1 MQCGSDEVWR
11 WSGQFLEVLER
22 WLREPPAAA
31 AARRDWTK
39 HKLRLALWQREVE
52 KARALY
58 LQDRAVYF
66 QGRPGDLRSLYDR
79 WRAITPDDAPE
90 QVRLA
95 CERYQEFQ
103 RLLSD

>member
-1 MQCGSDEVWR
+1 
-11 WSGQFLEVLER
+11 
-22 WLREPPAAA
+22 
-31 AARRDWTK
+31 
-39 HKLRLALWQREVE
+39 
-52 KARALY
+52 
-58 LQDRAVYF
+58 VYF

>member
-1 MQCGSDEVWR
+1 M
-11 WSGQFLEVLER
+11 
-22 WLREPPAAA
+22 
-31 AARRDWTK
+31 K
-39 HKLRLALWQREVE
+39 HKLRLALWRCEVE

-58 LQDRAVYF
+58 LEDRALYF
-66 QGRPGDLRSLYDR
+66 QRSRDLRSLYDR